1 MLNFVILED
10 DLIYR
15 SMLEMSIN
23 SQSEWR
29 CLLSCASI
37 EEFKANF
44 PLRARI
50 DFALLDIELEG
61 ETGIDAI
68 PFLTVHSPN
77 TNIVMLTSVDERDV
91 LMRALNKGATG
102 YLLKDFPV
110 STLPEVIQTA
120 IDGGALISPLM
131 ARHLIDYFNPPKR
144 KPYEQDILTT
154 KEHQVLRRLADGK
167 TYEEI
172 AMHMSISKDGVRYH
186 VRNIYSKLNVK
197 KRADAVRKWQEN

>member
-15 SMLEMSIN
+15 SLLEMSIN
-23 SQSEWR
+23 SQPEWR
-29 CLLSCASI
+29 CLLSSSTI
-37 EEFKANF
+37 EEFKSNF
-44 PLRARI
+44 PPRARV
-50 DFALLDIELEG
+50 DFALLDIELHG
-61 ETGIDAI
+61 ESGIDAI

-77 TNIVMLTSVDERDV
+77 SSIVMLTSVDERDV

-110 STLPEVIQTA
+110 STLPNIIQTA
-120 IDGGALISPLM
+120 LDGGALISPLM

-144 KPYEQDILTT
+144 KPYEQDILTS

-197 KRADAVRKWQEN
+197 KRSDAVRKWQES

>member
-1 MLNFVILED
+1 MINFVILED

-15 SMLEMSIN
+15 SMLEMSITT
-23 SQSEWR
+23 QPGWR
-29 CLLSCASI
+29 CLLSCSSI
-37 EEFKANF
+37 EEFKTNF
-44 PLRARI
+44 PSRARV
-50 DFALLDIELEG
+50 DFALLDIELHG
-61 ETGIDAI
+61 ESGIDVI
-68 PFLTVHSPN
+68 PFLTVHSPS
-77 TNIVMLTSVDERDV
+77 TNIIMLTSVEERDI

-110 STLPEVIQTA
+110 STLPDIIQTA
-120 IDGGALISPLM
+120 IDGGALISPSM
-131 ARHLIDYFNPPKR
+131 ARYLVEYFNPPKR
-144 KPYEQDILTT
+144 KLYEQDILTS

-172 AMHMSISKDGVRYH
+172 GMHMSISKDGVRYH

>member
-10 DLIYR
+10 DHIYR

-23 SQSEWR
+23 TQPEWR
-29 CLLSCASI
+29 CLLSCSSI
-37 EEFKANF
+37 EDFKEKF
-44 PLRARI
+44 PARARV
-50 DFALLDIELEG
+50 DFALLDIELFG
-61 ETGIDAI
+61 ESGIDAI
-68 PFLTVHSPN
+68 PFLTVHAPN
-77 TNIVMLTSVDERDV
+77 TNIIMLTSVDDRDV

-110 STLPEVIQTA
+110 SNLPSIIQTA

-131 ARHLIDYFNPPKR
+131 ARYLVEYFNPPKR
-144 KPYEQDILTT
+144 KPYEQDILTS

-186 VRNIYSKLNVK
+186 VRNIYSKLNVR